1 MTAPLDSSI
10 SCRTNTTVY
19 TEESFRSVKFAEE
32 FKGRF
37 AQRWAA
43 FLRSEFKS
51 AEHIGRVFGV
61 TSRTADNWR
70 TEVSKPSGDTIALFF
85 LRYPEAVV
93 FFMND

>member
-1 MTAPLDSSI
+1 MNIAVKNAVHYPI
-10 SCRTNTTVY
+10 NTITCA
-19 TEESFRSVKFAEE
+19 EESFRSVKFAEE
-32 FKGRF
+32 FKARF

-43 FLRSEFKS
+43 FLRSEFQS

-85 LRYPEAVV
+85 LRYPEAVA

>member
-1 MTAPLDSSI
+1 MNAHNRNSLNYTAI
-10 SCRTNTTVY
+10 TTHCA
-19 TEESFRSVKFAEE
+19 EESFRSVKFAEE
-32 FKGRF
+32 FKARF

-85 LRYPEAVV
+85 LRYPEAVA

>member
-1 MTAPLDSSI
+1 MNAPRNSVSI
-10 SCRTNTTVY
+10 YRTITT
-19 TEESFRSVKFAEE
+19 TCAEESFRSVKFAEE
-32 FKGRF
+32 FKARF

-85 LRYPEAVV
+85 LRYPEAVA
-93 FFMND
+93 FFMDD

>member
-1 MTAPLDSSI
+1 MNAPRNSTLI
-10 SCRTNTTVY
+10 YGPITT
-19 TEESFRSVKFAEE
+19 TCAEESFRSVKFAEE
-32 FKGRF
+32 FKVRF

-43 FLRSEFKS
+43 FLRSEFQS

-85 LRYPEAVV
+85 LRYPEAVA

>member
-1 MTAPLDSSI
+1 MTAPLVSSLF
-10 SCRTNTTVY
+10 SRTNTTCY
-19 TEESFRSVKFAEE
+19 AEKSFRSVKFAEE
-32 FKGRF
+32 FKARF
-37 AQRWAA
+37 SERWAA
-43 FLRSEFKS
+43 FLRSEFQS

-85 LRYPEAVV
+85 LRYPEAVA